1 MENQRS
7 LFIGNAIRTARKQQ
21 KITQEDLAKLVGV
34 GKSYISKCE
43 KGYIKN
49 IRHDIL
55 LNLNSILNLDLS
67 EEYLIDL
74 SNLTGKRFSML
85 TVVSF
90 DHCERKQ
97 RYWKCKCDCGNYTI
111 VSTGKLNNG
120 EVKSCGCLRA
130 IENKSRAKHNM
141 SRSRI
146 YSIYHSMIKR
156 CYSIN
161 CASYPRY
168 GGRGITV
175 CDNWLDKTSGFENFY
190 AWACASGY
198 AEHLSLDRINVND
211 GYSPQNCRWAT
222 AKEQANNRTNTP
234 HITYN
239 GLTKTPAEWAAIYH
253 IDRQVILNRYKK
265 GLREKELFSYTAK
278 K

>member
-1 MENQRS
+1 MLYVLHVNS
-7 LFIGNAIRTARKQQ
+7 K

-55 LNLNSILNLDLS
+55 LNLNSILPLDLS

-146 YSIYHSMIKR
+146 YNIYI
-156 CYSIN
+156 I
-161 CASYPRY
+161 P
-168 GGRGITV
+168 
-175 CDNWLDKTSGFENFY
+175 
-190 AWACASGY
+190 
-198 AEHLSLDRINVND
+198 
-211 GYSPQNCRWAT
+211 
-222 AKEQANNRTNTP
+222 
-234 HITYN
+234 
-239 GLTKTPAEWAAIYH
+239 
-253 IDRQVILNRYKK
+253 
-265 GLREKELFSYTAK
+265 
-278 K
+278 

>member
-97 RYWKCKCDCGNYTI
+97 RYWKCKCDCRNYTI
-111 VSTGKLNNG
+111 VSTGKLKVAVVCVQLKTKAEPNITCPEAG
-120 EVKSCGCLRA
+120 S
-130 IENKSRAKHNM
+130 I
-141 SRSRI
+141 I
-146 YSIYHSMIKR
+146 YII
-156 CYSIN
+156 
-161 CASYPRY
+161 P
-168 GGRGITV
+168 
-175 CDNWLDKTSGFENFY
+175 
-190 AWACASGY
+190 
-198 AEHLSLDRINVND
+198 
-211 GYSPQNCRWAT
+211 
-222 AKEQANNRTNTP
+222 
-234 HITYN
+234 
-239 GLTKTPAEWAAIYH
+239 
-253 IDRQVILNRYKK
+253 
-265 GLREKELFSYTAK
+265 
-278 K
+278 

>member
-1 MENQRS
+1 
-7 LFIGNAIRTARKQQ
+7 
-21 KITQEDLAKLVGV
+21 
-34 GKSYISKCE
+34 
-43 KGYIKN
+43 
-49 IRHDIL
+49 
-55 LNLNSILNLDLS
+55 
-67 EEYLIDL
+67 
-74 SNLTGKRFSML
+74 
-85 TVVSF
+85 
-90 DHCERKQ
+90 
-97 RYWKCKCDCGNYTI
+97 
-111 VSTGKLNNG
+111 
-120 EVKSCGCLRA
+120 
-130 IENKSRAKHNM
+130 
-141 SRSRI
+141 
-146 YSIYHSMIKR
+146 MIKR

-253 IDRQVILNRYKK
+253 I
-265 GLREKELFSYTAK
+265 GKELFSYTAK

>member
-1 MENQRS
+1 MRD
-7 LFIGNAIRTARKQQ
+7 F
-21 KITQEDLAKLVGV
+21 
-34 GKSYISKCE
+34 
-43 KGYIKN
+43 
-49 IRHDIL
+49 
-55 LNLNSILNLDLS
+55 
-67 EEYLIDL
+67 
-74 SNLTGKRFSML
+74 
-85 TVVSF
+85 
-90 DHCERKQ
+90 
-97 RYWKCKCDCGNYTI
+97 GNYTI

-146 YSIYHSMIKR
+146 YNIYHSMIKR

>member
-146 YSIYHSMIKR
+146 YNIYHSMIKR
-156 CYSIN
+156 CGVD
-161 CASYPRY
+161 CLPGRY
-168 GGRGITV
+168 LLSRVRKNGCRDCRYFRQQADPVHPGR
-175 CDNWLDKTSGFENFY
+175 L
-190 AWACASGY
+190 
-198 AEHLSLDRINVND
+198 
-211 GYSPQNCRWAT
+211 Q
-222 AKEQANNRTNTP
+222 P
-234 HITYN
+234 H
-239 GLTKTPAEWAAIYH
+239 ESV
-253 IDRQVILNRYKK
+253 R
-265 GLREKELFSYTAK
+265 
-278 K
+278 